1 MKNKLK
7 LLIFFLMVVVLS
19 SDGCGTGR
27 QQEDKVISFGKEAA
41 LHSYTDPYQQMR
53 YDMVRTQIER
63 RGIRNSRVLEAM
75 RTVPRHKFV
84 PETMAAESYEDHPLP
99 IGKGQTISQPY
110 IVALMTDLLD
120 LEPANKVLEI
130 GTGSGYQAAVLG
142 QLVDQVYTIEI
153 IRKLADKASETIREL
168 GYDNIHVRVGD
179 GYYGWEE
186 EAPFDAIILTAA
198 PDEVPAPLLDQLAEG
213 GRLVVP
219 EGTMTQ
225 TLVIYEKKNGKIDR
239 NNSIPVRFVPM
250 TGKSEDN

>member
-1 MKNKLK
+1 MAA
-7 LLIFFLMVVVLS
+7 VVLLS
-19 SDGCGTGR
+19 GCGTGQR
-27 QQEDKVISFGKEAA
+27 QEEKVISFGKDAA
-41 LHSYTDPYQQMR
+41 LKKYEDPYEKVR
-53 YDMVRTQIER
+53 SDMVRTQIER
-63 RGIRNSRVLEAM
+63 RGVRDSRVLEAM

-84 PETMAAESYEDHPLP
+84 PEKMAAESYEDHPLP

-110 IVALMTDLLD
+110 IVALMTDLLN
-120 LEPANKVLEI
+120 LKPTNKVLEI

-153 IRKLADKASETIREL
+153 IEKLADKASAVLKEL

-198 PDEVPAPLLDQLAEG
+198 PDEVPAPLLEQLAEG

-219 EGTMTQ
+219 EGKMTQ
-225 TLVIYEKKNGKIDR
+225 TLVIYQKLNGKIDR